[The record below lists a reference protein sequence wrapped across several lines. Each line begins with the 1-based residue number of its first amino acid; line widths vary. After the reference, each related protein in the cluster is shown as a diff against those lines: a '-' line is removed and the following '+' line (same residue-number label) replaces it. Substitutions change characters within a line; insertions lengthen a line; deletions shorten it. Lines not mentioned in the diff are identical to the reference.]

1 MGLNQKA
8 IEMMQEQKAPQ
19 PGHSTAS
26 SLSVGQGLVPLPL
39 IHPPEDQMV
48 SLILSKSLG
57 YQCKN
62 VCPQGKS
69 SLDSG
74 VGGWWLW

>member
-19 PGHSTAS
+19 PGRSTAS
-26 SLSVGQGLVPLPL
+26 SLPVGQVLVPLPL
-39 IHPPEDQMV
+39 IHPLENQTV
-48 SLILSKSLG
+48 SLILSKSFG

-62 VCPQGKS
+62 VCP
-69 SLDSG
+69 
-74 VGGWWLW
+74 